1 MKTNYITVPFEI
13 ERAKKITNK
22 EEEGKIVTRDGRNV
36 RIICWDARCDD
47 NIVALVE
54 NENGVENP
62 MSYTSDGILFLT
74 SESPADLMLSVP
86 EWSTFKSGDVVTMGR
101 EDTRGFP
108 SYYEPEKKIK
118 EYKFEPFDK
127 VLVRDSK
134 QKEWKVDIFR
144 EIINDEDNNGYKYS
158 CFYDSWKYCIPYN
171 EETKYL
177 LNRTDDLD
185 NDY

>member
-1 MKTNYITVPFEI
+1 METKYIKIPFEI
-13 ERAKKITNK
+13 ERAKRIRNK
-22 EEEGKIVTRDGRNV
+22 EEGKIVTRDGRNV
-36 RIICWDARCDD
+36 RIICWDAHCDD

-54 NENGVENP
+54 DENGVENP

-101 EDTRGFP
+101 SEV
-108 SYYEPEKKIK
+108 EKKIK

-134 QKEWKVDIFR
+134 QKEWKADIFR
-144 EIINDEDNNGYKYS
+144 EIINDVVNNSYKYG
-158 CFYDSWKYCIPYN
+158 CFYDVWKYCIPYN

>member
-13 ERAKKITNK
+13 ERAKRIANK
-22 EEEGKIVTRDGRNV
+22 EEDGKIVTRDGRNV
-36 RIICWDARCDD
+36 RIICWDAHSDD

-54 NENGVENP
+54 NEKGVENP
-62 MSYTSDGILFLT
+62 MSYSSNGSVFLT

-101 EDTRGFP
+101 ADTRGFP

-118 EYKFEPFDK
+118 EYKFEPFDR

-134 QKEWKVDIFR
+134 QLEWQIDIFR
-144 EIINDEDNNGYKYS
+144 EIINDEDSCEYKYA
-158 CFYDSWKYCIPYN
+158 CFYDVWKYCIPYN

>member
-1 MKTNYITVPFEI
+1 METKYIKIPFEI
-13 ERAKKITNK
+13 ERAKRIRNK
-22 EEEGKIVTRDGRNV
+22 EEGKIVTRDGRNV
-36 RIICWDARCDD
+36 RIICWDAHCDD

-54 NENGVENP
+54 DENGVENP

-101 EDTRGFP
+101 SEV
-108 SYYEPEKKIK
+108 EKKIK

-134 QKEWKVDIFR
+134 QKEWKADIFR
-144 EIINDEDNNGYKYS
+144 EIINDVVNKSYKYG
-158 CFYDSWKYCIPYN
+158 CFYDVWKYCIPYN